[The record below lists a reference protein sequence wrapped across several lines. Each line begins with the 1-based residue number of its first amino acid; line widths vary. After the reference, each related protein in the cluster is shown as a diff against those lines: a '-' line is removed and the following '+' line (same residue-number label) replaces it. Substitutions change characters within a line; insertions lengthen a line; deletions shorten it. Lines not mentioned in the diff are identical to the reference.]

1 MVVYVK
7 VNDGFASMKKED
19 AISESLTYIEVV
31 DQHEFKIMIPVF
43 FIYAKISV
51 YTRIGNIITVIDH
64 SDVIPFPD
72 ISEFLT
78 KHYFIDIDSR
88 NMKFLLVLADTLEA
102 TIYNGSTLEEF
113 ANSIKLNLIKR

>member
-7 VNDGFASMKKED
+7 TNDGFASMNRED
-19 AISESLTYIEVV
+19 AISESLVYVEVV
-31 DQHEFKIMIPVF
+31 SQHEFKIMVPVF

-64 SDVIPFPD
+64 SDVIPFAG

-78 KHYFIDIDSR
+78 KNYFLDIDSR
-88 NMKFLLVLADTLEA
+88 SMKFLLALADRLDA
-102 TIYNGSTLEEF
+102 AIYTGSTLEEF
-113 ANSIKLNLIKR
+113 ANSIVSVI